1 MNIQLLAVG
10 KIKEKYLLA
19 GMEEYK
25 KRLKKDIKFSMT
37 EVADERAPER
47 LSEKQAIQVMNR
59 EGERLLQHVKPKTYI
74 IALDR
79 KGKMFRS
86 EEMATK
92 IDQLA
97 IHGHS
102 SFTFIIGGSLGLGD
116 NVLQRAD
123 LRWSFSSLTFPHQ
136 LIRLMLMEQIYR
148 FTQIQKG
155 TPYHK

>member
-10 KIKEKYLLA
+10 KMKEKYLLA
-19 GMEEYK
+19 GMDEYE
-25 KRLKKDIKFSMT
+25 KRLKKDIKFSVK
-37 EVADERAPER
+37 EVADERAPEH
-47 LSEKQAIQVMNR
+47 LSEKQAMQVMNK
-59 EGERLLQHVKPKTYI
+59 EGDRLLQHVKPQTYI

-79 KGKMFRS
+79 KGKMFS
-86 EEMATK
+86 SAEMAAK

-97 IHGHS
+97 VHGQS
-102 SFTFIIGGSLGLGD
+102 SFTFMIGGSLGLGD

-136 LIRLMLMEQIYR
+136 LIRLMLMEQVYR

>member
-10 KIKEKYLLA
+10 KLKEKYLLA
-19 GMEEYK
+19 GIEEYE
-25 KRLKKDIKFSMT
+25 KRLKKDVKFSIK
-37 EVADERAPER
+37 EVAEERAPER
-47 LSEKQAIQVMNR
+47 LSEKESLQVRNK
-59 EGERLLQHVKPKTYI
+59 EGERLLQHIKAQSYV

-86 EEMATK
+86 EDMATQ

-97 IHGHS
+97 LHGHN
-102 SFTFIIGGSLGLGD
+102 SFTFIIGGSIGLGE
-116 NVLQRAD
+116 NVIQRAD
-123 LRWSFSSLTFPHQ
+123 LCWSFSSLTFPHQ